1 LAMDETNPDAW
12 LVAENADHSPKDL
25 DGLGWHGTMNY
36 NGFAR
41 PMVNWMN
48 KADAQLPNFSQF
60 PVPNPQFD
68 GAGTVSVMR
77 AFAAGIPW
85 RSLVASM
92 VLLDSHDTAR
102 FKTVVGGD
110 RATHLSGL
118 TALFTYPGV
127 PSIFAGDEIGLAGSW
142 GEDSRRTINW
152 EDRTNWDLTLL
163 EEVKKLVGIRREHD
177 ALINGGLRWI
187 YIGDDA
193 FGYLRE
199 SKSEKL
205 FIFISR
211 KGTQEVI
218 DLSTYGYS
226 IKETLYGPEQTGKI
240 VRIQS
245 KKAVSGI
252 WLLK

>member
-1 LAMDETNPDAW
+1 
-12 LVAENADHSPKDL
+12 
-25 DGLGWHGTMNY
+25 
-36 NGFAR
+36 
-41 PMVNWMN
+41 MN
-48 KADAQLPNFSQF
+48 KEDAKLPNFSQF
-60 PVPNPQFD
+60 PVPNPQFS

-110 RATHLSGL
+110 RKRHLSGL

-127 PSIFAGDEIGLAGSW
+127 PSIFAGDELGLEGSW

-152 EDRTNWDLTLL
+152 ENSDSWDATLL
-163 EEVKKLVGIRREHD
+163 AEVKTLIQIRKERD
-177 ALINGGLRWI
+177 ALINGGVRWI
-187 YIGDDA
+187 YIDEDA

-199 SKSEKL
+199 SKKETI
-205 FIFISR
+205 FVFISR
-211 KGTQEVI
+211 KATTVSI
-218 DLSTYGYS
+218 DLGAYGYTV
-226 IKETLYGPEQTGKI
+226 KETLYGPSQSGSTI
-240 VRIQS
+240 RIRS
-245 KKAVSGI
+245 KSAASGV

>member
-1 LAMDETNPDAW
+1 
-12 LVAENADHSPKDL
+12 
-25 DGLGWHGTMNY
+25 
-36 NGFAR
+36 
-41 PMVNWMN
+41 MN
-48 KADAQLPNFSQF
+48 KADAKLPNFSQF

-68 GAGTVSVMR
+68 GAGTVSIMR

-110 RATHLSGL
+110 RNRHISGL

-127 PSIFAGDEIGLAGSW
+127 PSIFAGDELGLEGSW
-142 GEDSRRTINW
+142 GEDSRRTIDW
-152 EDRTNWDLTLL
+152 ENEDTWDTTLL
-163 EEVKKLVGIRREHD
+163 AEVKKLIQIRRERD

-187 YIGDDA
+187 YIDEDA

-199 SKSEKL
+199 SKREKI
-205 FIFISR
+205 FIFVSR
-211 KGTQEVI
+211 KGTTASI
-218 DLSTYGYS
+218 DLTAYGYTV
-226 IKETLYGPEQTGKI
+226 KETLYGPSQSGGKI
-240 VRIQS
+240 RIRS
-245 KKAVSGI
+245 KSAISGI